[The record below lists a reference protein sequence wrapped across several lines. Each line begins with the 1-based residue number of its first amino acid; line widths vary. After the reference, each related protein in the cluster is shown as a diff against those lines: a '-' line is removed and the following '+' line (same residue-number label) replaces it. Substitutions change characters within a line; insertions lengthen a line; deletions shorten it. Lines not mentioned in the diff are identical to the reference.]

1 MSFQDLPTPVSNV
14 APEQRRHA
22 AIQVIC
28 LGSGGGPSE
37 DNVSGFL
44 VRSSASGWV
53 RGSILAVDA
62 GTHLAAITRILEQ
75 HLPAISR
82 DQVRADSD
90 GNLFQRQALSPQNPV
105 GPTSS
110 PPSSPLSRSVPPP
123 KLEPIVL
130 DNGPFAG
137 VPLPHASA
145 RANAAHIVRSH
156 VASYLISH
164 PHLDHL
170 SGFAI
175 NTAAFHATSRPKTLA
190 ALPFTVEAI
199 KKHIFNDVIWPN
211 LTDEDGGVGFVTFQ
225 RLKEGGDV
233 MVGEGEGRGY
243 IEVCEGLSTK
253 AFKISHGK
261 CMRPGTTESHRGS
274 LSNLSDIPN
283 GYAGTPKHYNTTTAA
298 DRHMSLSHLHLPGT
312 PGSYASPTQPNT
324 SHPFQQPDPNV
335 HAVDSTAYFIR
346 DLASH
351 REILMFG
358 DVEPDSISVAPR
370 LARVWA
376 EAAPKIAA
384 GVLTGIFIECSYA
397 DAQGDAVLFG
407 HLAPRHLIAEL
418 QVLGEMVREERA
430 VRASEKAMRKR
441 KRMNGLSGAYEGEG
455 YDKKRSR
462 SLVGRNTGVYGGRRS
477 SVPDDYGV
485 SETGSPRSGVTSVP
499 VEMPGQ
505 GAGSPGGYVGF
516 KPLPAGV
523 GVQAGVSEAGGG
535 GGYVSPGQGQ
545 GQGQGLGGMP
555 AAQQEPLKGLRVLV
569 MHVKDTMKD
578 GPHISEVIL
587 QQLNEHA
594 AALAQR
600 GVKLGCQFEISE
612 AGRDYWF

>member
-1 MSFQDLPTPVSNV
+1 MTSQDLPTPVSYG
-14 APEQRRHA
+14 ALEHKRHA

-44 VRSSASGWV
+44 VRATASGWV

-82 DQVRADSD
+82 DQTRADSD
-90 GNLFQRQALSPQNPV
+90 GNLFHNQPLPPQNPV

-110 PPSSPLSRSVPPP
+110 PPSSPLSRPPPPP

-130 DNGPFAG
+130 ENGPFAG

-156 VASYLISH
+156 VAAYLITH

-190 ALPFTVEAI
+190 ALPFTVDAI
-199 KKHIFNDVIWPN
+199 KRHIFNDVIWPN

-261 CMRPGTTESHRGS
+261 CMRPGATESHRGS
-274 LSNLSDIPN
+274 ISNLSDIPN
-283 GYAGTPKHYNTTTAA
+283 GYVSTPKHYTTNTASE
-298 DRHMSLSHLHLPGT
+298 RHMSLSHLHMPGT
-312 PGSYASPTQPNT
+312 PGSYASPPQPIT
-324 SHPFQQPDPNV
+324 SHPFQQDPNMQ
-335 HAVDSTAYFIR
+335 AVDSTAYFIR
-346 DLASH
+346 DLSSH

-370 LARVWA
+370 TARVWA

-384 GVLTGIFIECSYA
+384 GVLTGIFVECSYA
-397 DAQGDAVLFG
+397 DVQGDAVLFG

-418 QVLGEMVREERA
+418 QVLAEMVKEERA
-430 VRASEKAMRKR
+430 IRANEKAMRKR
-441 KRMNGLSGAYEGEG
+441 KRMNGLSGAQDAEHYLG
-455 YDKKRSR
+455 KKRSR
-462 SLVGRNTGVYGGRRS
+462 SLVGRNIGSPYGRRS
-477 SVPDDYGV
+477 SVPDDV
-485 SETGSPRSGVTSVP
+485 LQDTPSPRSMAQVTSVP
-499 VEMPGQ
+499 ATEGQ
-505 GAGSPGGYVGF
+505 GNDYVRY
-516 KPLPAGV
+516 KPIP
-523 GVQAGVSEAGGG
+523 VQTSFSEGVSQMNSAQPSM
-535 GGYVSPGQGQ
+535 VSTPVNQD
-545 GQGQGLGGMP
+545 P
-555 AAQQEPLKGLRVLV
+555 PLKGLRVLV

-587 QQLNEHA
+587 QQLNDHT
-594 AALAQR
+594 AALAQK
-600 GVKLGCQFEISE
+600 GVRLGCQFDIAE
-612 AGRDYWF
+612 AGKGYWF

>member
-1 MSFQDLPTPVSNV
+1 MTPQEVKSSTDHTVSEHR
-14 APEQRRHA
+14 PA
-22 AIQVIC
+22 AIQVVC

-44 VRSSASGWV
+44 VRSVASGWV

-62 GTHLAAITRILEQ
+62 GTHLAAITRILEK

-90 GNLFQRQALSPQNPV
+90 GNLFHQQALSPQAPSF
-105 GPTSS
+105 PTSS
-110 PPSSPLSRSVPPP
+110 PPSSPLLRPQP

-130 DNGPFAG
+130 DSGPFAG

-156 VASYLISH
+156 VAAYLISH

-225 RLKEGGDV
+225 RLKEGGDI

-274 LSNLSDIPN
+274 LSNLSDIPS
-283 GYAGTPKHYNTTTAA
+283 GYAGTPKHYPSTNNE
-298 DRHMSLSHLHLPGT
+298 RPMSLGHLHLPGT
-312 PGSYASPTQPNT
+312 PGSYASMTQPNT
-324 SHPFQQPDPNV
+324 SHPFHQDPNV
-335 HAVDSTAYFIR
+335 QAVDSTAYFIR
-346 DLASH
+346 DIASS
-351 REILMFG
+351 RELLMFG

-376 EAAPKIAA
+376 EAAPKIAS
-384 GVLTGIFIECSYA
+384 GSLTGIFIECSY
-397 DAQGDAVLFG
+397 DDSQNDAVLFG
-407 HLAPRHLIAEL
+407 HLAPRHVIAEL
-418 QVLGEMVREERA
+418 QTLAEMVREERA
-430 VRASEKAMRKR
+430 QRASEKAMRKR
-441 KRMNGLSGAYEGEG
+441 KRMNGNAGPAFPDADYYLE
-455 YDKKRSR
+455 KKRSR
-462 SLVGRNTGVYGGRRS
+462 SLAGGSYGLQFARRS
-477 SVPDDYGV
+477 SVPEDAL
-485 SETGSPRSGVTSVP
+485 GSTPSLPRGVTSVP
-499 VEMPGQ
+499 
-505 GAGSPGGYVGF
+505 ADSPGGPDY
-516 KPLPAGV
+516 LRYRATH
-523 GVQAGVSEAGGG
+523 GGEG
-535 GGYVSPGQGQ
+535 AASPMSRTQS
-545 GQGQGLGGMP
+545 QGLGQGSQTPTAMEP
-555 AAQQEPLKGLRVLV
+555 PLKGVRVLI

-578 GPHISEVIL
+578 GPHVGDLIL
-587 QQLNEHA
+587 QQLNDHA
-594 AALAQR
+594 ASLAHR
-600 GVKLGCQFEISE
+600 GGRLGCTFGISE
-612 AGRDYWF
+612 AGSDYWF

>member
-1 MSFQDLPTPVSNV
+1 MTSQEPATPLDNGVSDHK
-14 APEQRRHA
+14 PA
-22 AIQVIC
+22 AIQ
-28 LGSGGGPSE
+28 GSGGGPSE

-44 VRSSASGWV
+44 VRSAASGWV
-53 RGSILAVDA
+53 RGSVLAVDA
-62 GTHLAAITRILEQ
+62 GTHLAAITRMLEK
-75 HLPAISR
+75 HLPAVSR
-82 DQVRADSD
+82 DQIRADSD
-90 GNLFQRQALSPQNPV
+90 GNLFNQQQALSPVRPSHIA
-105 GPTSS
+105 SS
-110 PPSSPLSRSVPPP
+110 PPSSPFSRPQPS
-123 KLEPIVL
+123 LEPIVL
-130 DNGPFAG
+130 ESGPFAG

-156 VASYLISH
+156 VAAYLISH
-164 PHLDHL
+164 PHLDHI

-175 NTAAFHATSRPKTLA
+175 NTAAFAATSRPKTLA
-190 ALPFTVEAI
+190 ALPFTVESI

-261 CMRPGTTESHRGS
+261 CMRAGATESHRGS
-274 LSNLSDIPN
+274 MTSITDIPN
-283 GYAGTPKHYNTTTAA
+283 GYSMTPRNYGSQTAV
-298 DRHMSLSHLHLPGT
+298 DRHSLGHLHLPGT
-312 PGSYASPTQPNT
+312 PGSYASPTIPHT
-324 SHPFQQPDPNV
+324 SHPFQQDPNV
-335 HAVDSTAYFIR
+335 QAVDSTAYFIR

-397 DAQGDAVLFG
+397 DSQLDAVLFG

-418 QVLGEMVREERA
+418 QTLAEMVKEERA
-430 VRASEKAMRKR
+430 QRASEKAMRKR
-441 KRMNGLSGAYEGEG
+441 KRAMNGAGGPDAEYYL
-455 YDKKRSR
+455 DKKRSR
-462 SLVGRNTGVYGGRRS
+462 SLVGRNIGLQYGRRS
-477 SVPDDYGV
+477 SVPDDALGN
-485 SETGSPRSGVTSVP
+485 TPSPPQGVTSVP
-499 VEMPGQ
+499 AEPYGN
-505 GAGSPGGYVGF
+505 GPGGDYLRYKTVPMQSSFSNEGT
-516 KPLPAGV
+516 GN
-523 GVQAGVSEAGGG
+523 GSAGGIG
-535 GGYVSPGQGQ
+535 
-545 GQGQGLGGMP
+545 
-555 AAQQEPLKGLRVLV
+555 AAAHTLEPPLKGLRVLV

-578 GPHISEVIL
+578 GPHVSELIL

-594 AALAQR
+594 ASLAQR
-600 GVKLGCQFEISE
+600 GTKLGCQFEISE
-612 AGRDYWF
+612 AGKDYWF